1 MPRQSHCINHPDAT
15 QYHTGICRVRITINE
30 EKARKLGRLLYNIGL
45 EKILLLEER
54 DPQLHAISRVSGST
68 STGWAAVTASLVGLV
83 SYRLTLKGEEWWS
96 CYGEY
101 FSDQKELSLQEAYDK
116 VISFIDECKGA
127 AIQRDAKKNRIK
139 RVFRGAKRA
148 LETLYSQPQRILASG
163 SWLLNSYSRALKQ
176 EPWRKTIA
184 FSVKMAYYAVRSQQ
198 KHPVP
203 APWDVPVP
211 VDLRVSCITY
221 SSGIVKADDWR
232 DIMRDP
238 RPAIKAWSIVAEES
252 RIPALNI
259 DSLLWMIGSAPR
271 TNSDVNEVQH
281 QVYGRLYP
289 VLGPRAYDLSRL
301 LITEPCR

>member
-1 MPRQSHCINHPDAT
+1 MYN
-15 QYHTGICRVRITINE
+15 TGICRVYITINE
-30 EKARKLGRLLYNIGL
+30 ERARRLGRLLYNIGL

-101 FSDQKELSLQEAYDK
+101 FSDQRELSLMEAYSQ
-116 VISFIDECKGA
+116 VISFIEECKGA
-127 AIQRDAKKNRIK
+127 AVQRDAKKNRIK
-139 RVFRGAKRA
+139 RVYHGAKRT

-163 SWLLNSYSRALKQ
+163 FWLLNSYSRALKQ

-211 VDLRVSCITY
+211 VDIRVSCITY
-221 SSGIVKADDWR
+221 SSGIVRADDWR

-238 RPAIKAWSIVAEES
+238 RPAIKAWNIVAEES

-259 DSLLWMIGSAPR
+259 DSLLWMIGSTPKTSTDLNDMR
-271 TNSDVNEVQH
+271 R
-281 QVYGRLYP
+281 QVSGKLYP
-289 VLGPRAYDLSRL
+289 VLGPRAYDLSRM
-301 LITEPCR
+301 LIVKPCR